1 MLFDK
6 LKSNPQTQTKKTYQ
20 EGLASVLDLIAPAD
34 FIVTP
39 NYLQL
44 NQCYVKS
51 LFVYTYPRYLYTN
64 WLSPVITYDVTMDV
78 SMFVYPVESKKALED
93 LRSRIGQMESAYRME
108 REKGLVSD
116 PELETAMQD
125 VESLRFSLQKGEV
138 KLFKFSLY
146 FTVFAKDQ
154 AELDTVTQQLETH
167 LGGKL
172 IYTKPS
178 FLQME
183 EGFLA
188 TLPLGI
194 DALMISQNLDT
205 GSISST
211 FPFTSTE
218 LTSNDGIL
226 YGINRHNNSLI
237 LFDRFTLENANMV
250 VFGKSGSGKS
260 FAVKLEALRS
270 LMWGTDIIVIDPE
283 DEYRKLAE
291 AVGGSCIEISV
302 KSKQRLNPFDLPPVM
317 EDETGED
324 ILREAVVSVHGLVNL
339 MVGGLNPAEDA
350 LLDRALFETYALKD
364 ITADPTSQKNPAPLL
379 NDLYNVLKNMRGAE
393 NVVYKLSKYV
403 EGSFSGLFNQPTNV
417 DLGAGFIDFSIKNLE
432 DNLRPVGMYLILNY
446 IWSRI
451 KSQLRRRIM
460 IVDEAW
466 WMMQYE
472 DSAKFLSGLCRRAR
486 KYYLGVS
493 IISQDVE
500 DFLSNKYGKVIVS
513 NASLQLLLKQSPA
526 SIEKITEVFNLT
538 EGEKFLILEADL
550 GEGLFFAGLNHVA
563 VKVIASYTE
572 DQIITSDPR
581 QILAMKG
588 KSV

>member
-1 MLFDK
+1 MP
-6 LKSNPQTQTKKTYQ
+6 KSNPKTIGGEKTYR
-20 EGLASVLDLIAPAD
+20 ESLSSVLDLIAPGD

-44 NQCYVKS
+44 NQYYVKS

-64 WLSPVITYDVTMDV
+64 WLSPVITYDITMDLG
-78 SMFVYPVESKKALED
+78 MFVYPVESKKALED
-93 LRSRIGQMESAYRME
+93 LRRRIGQMESAYRIE
-108 REKGLVSD
+108 KEKGLVSD

-125 VESLRFSLQKGEV
+125 VESLRFALQKGEM
-138 KLFKFSLY
+138 KLFKFALY

-154 AELDTVTQQLETH
+154 EELEAVTQQLETH

-172 IYTKPS
+172 IYTKPA

-183 EGFLA
+183 EGFLS

-218 LTSNDGIL
+218 LTSNEGIL
-226 YGINRHNNSLI
+226 YGINRHNNSLV

-250 VFGKSGSGKS
+250 VFGKSGGGKS
-260 FAVKLEALRS
+260 YAVKLEALRS

-291 AVGGSCIEISV
+291 AVGGACIEISV
-302 KSKQRLNPFDLPPVM
+302 KSRQRINPFDLPPIM
-317 EDETGED
+317 ENETGED
-324 ILREAVVSVHGLVNL
+324 VLREAIVSTHGLINL
-339 MVGGLNPAEDA
+339 MVGGLTPAEDA
-350 LLDRALFETYALKD
+350 ILDRALFEAYALKD
-364 ITADPTSQKNPAPLL
+364 ITKDPASQKNPPPLL

-393 NVVYKLSKYV
+393 QIVYKLSKYV
-403 EGSFSGLFNQPTNV
+403 EGSYAGLFNQPTNV

-432 DNLRPVGMYLILNY
+432 DELRPVGMYLVLNY
-446 IWSRI
+446 IWRRI
-451 KSQLRRRIM
+451 KSQLRRRMM

-472 DSAKFLSGLCRRAR
+472 DSAKFLSSLCRRAR
-486 KYYLGVS
+486 KYYLGVT

-513 NASLQLLLKQSPA
+513 NSSLQLLLKQSPA
-526 SIEKITEVFNLT
+526 SVEKVTRVFNLT
-538 EGEKFLILEADL
+538 EGEKFLILEADV

-563 VKVIASYTE
+563 IKVIASYTE

-581 QILAMKG
+581 QIIAMRGKG
-588 KSV
+588 Q